1 VFLGV
6 NSVPLA
12 RLAAVRTDG
21 FNVRR
26 SHEDLPA
33 IIAAATAARAASGRA
48 TDPMIVSV
56 WAEWDR
62 GLADPDHPDRRRWA
76 ELGVNR
82 LVLVCLNPHDPH
94 ELEHFFA

>member
-1 VFLGV
+1 
-6 NSVPLA
+6 
-12 RLAAVRTDG
+12 
-21 FNVRR
+21 
-26 SHEDLPA
+26 
-33 IIAAATAARAASGRA
+33 
-48 TDPMIVSV
+48 MIVSV